1 MAKWEER
8 RDAKTSVLA
17 SDATLQL
24 AIFHLTASGG
34 GALLADERVGFRSK
48 PEGLR
53 PHPTHLREQVRFSS
67 AKIAPVKPNP

>member
-1 MAKWEER
+1 MAKWEEQ

-17 SDATLQL
+17 SGGTLQL

-48 PEGLR
+48 PQGLR
-53 PHPTHLREQVRFSS
+53 PYPPSPRPKSLPSS
-67 AKIAPVKPNP
+67 PKP